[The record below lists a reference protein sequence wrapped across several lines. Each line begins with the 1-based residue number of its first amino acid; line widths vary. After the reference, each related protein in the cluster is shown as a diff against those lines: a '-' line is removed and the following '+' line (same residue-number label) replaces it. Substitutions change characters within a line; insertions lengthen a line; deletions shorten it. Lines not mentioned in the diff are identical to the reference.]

1 MSDDEQKGRSLL
13 PWRRQARPLTTEERI
28 RIRRSRVRTMVT
40 HGAAWFLF
48 AGGAAL
54 ITYLVVWGGDD
65 GDDKGID
72 LFLTILPVAA
82 SIVSFWFAGRTQRDR
97 KSSGGQDG
105 GQE

>member
-1 MSDDEQKGRSLL
+1 
-13 PWRRQARPLTTEERI
+13 
-28 RIRRSRVRTMVT
+28 MVT

-54 ITYLVVWGGDD
+54 IDYLMIGGGEE

-82 SIVSFWFAGRTQRDR
+82 SIVSFWFAGRTQRN
-97 KSSGGQDG
+97 SSDG
-105 GQE
+105 GDEPTGTETEPPQ